1 MESLA
6 ELIEAHEIDLK
17 CPSCART
24 IKRSIAWLR
33 KHRDMSCP
41 SCETTIILGTSKL
54 NAEMRN
60 IERQMAELHR
70 QLTQKFGGAPRGG
83 G

>member
-1 MESLA
+1 MESLE

-17 CPSCART
+17 CPSCSRT
-24 IKRSIAWLR
+24 INRSIAWLR
-33 KHRDMSCP
+33 KHRDMACP

-54 NAEMRN
+54 NAEIRN

-70 QLTQKFGGAPRGG
+70 QLTQKFGGGAHRG
-83 G
+83 